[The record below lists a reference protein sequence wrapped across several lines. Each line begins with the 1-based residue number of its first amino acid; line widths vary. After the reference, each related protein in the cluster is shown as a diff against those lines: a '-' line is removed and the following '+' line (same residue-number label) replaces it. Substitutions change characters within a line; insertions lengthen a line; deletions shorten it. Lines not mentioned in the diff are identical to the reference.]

1 MGASAVS
8 FQPAPPAKH
17 RARRHRTL
25 NAQDLLDR
33 AQRAVESAKLR
44 RRNAY
49 DPIEI
54 QLGYP
59 MPSKYR
65 HASTILIPAGGLRAG
80 SSCTTR
86 IREAFGAFVAAHS
99 RDAISRSQA
108 AG

>member
-1 MGASAVS
+1 VGRKRLQLIILRDDLEMVGVTG
-8 FQPAPPAKH
+8 FEPATPTS
-17 RARRHRTL
+17 RTY
-25 NAQDLLDR
+25 R
-33 AQRAVESAKLR
+33 TPSIWR
-44 RRNAY
+44 RRKAS

-86 IREAFGAFVAAHS
+86 IREAFGAFAAAHS
-99 RDAISRSQA
+99 RDEISRSQA